1 MHVGYAL
8 VNFRFRTCGF
18 TRVAPDRFALW
29 TGCLV
34 KELFVGCCVE
44 PIFFRWT
51 KIRCAITGN
60 GYLLITENGYLF
72 SLNYR
77 HGAFCGGRLA
87 ILELA
92 SLWQEES
99 LRIPVQHSGY
109 VVSPPNLPSRPSSSI
124 GRIKRVL
131 KTDKTIVAMMTQL
144 WD

>member
-1 MHVGYAL
+1 LLSEIFVSSKNSLLVVAL
-8 VNFRFRTCGF
+8 R
-18 TRVAPDRFALW
+18 
-29 TGCLV
+29 
-34 KELFVGCCVE
+34 
-44 PIFFRWT
+44 PIFFRRT

-87 ILELA
+87 FLELA

-99 LRIPVQHSGY
+99 LRIPVQLSGY
-109 VVSPPNLPSRPSSSI
+109 VVSPLNLPSRPLSSI

-144 WD
+144 